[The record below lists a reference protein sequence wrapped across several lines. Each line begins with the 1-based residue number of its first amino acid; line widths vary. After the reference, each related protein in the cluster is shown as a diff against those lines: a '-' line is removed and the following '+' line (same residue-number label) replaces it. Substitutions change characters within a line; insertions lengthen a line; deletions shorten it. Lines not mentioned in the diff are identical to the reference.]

1 MIVLISEDLMMSST
15 ISASVRSNGGTFR
28 YVGSVERAK
37 VKLEGNA
44 CELLVVDLQTK
55 DLDWDSLPQF
65 LETIPNAIA
74 FAQHVNV
81 DLLKKGRELPF
92 QQVLTR
98 GQIHAGVAEIVDNLE
113 IPSSENG

>member
-15 ISASVRSNGGTFR
+15 LSASVRANGGTFR
-28 YVGSVERAK
+28 YVGSVERAN

-55 DLDWDSLPQF
+55 DLDWDSLQKL
-65 LETIPNAIA
+65 LETVPNAIA

-81 DLLKKGRELPF
+81 DLLKKGRQLPF
-92 QQVLTR
+92 KQVLTR
-98 GQIHAGVAEIVDNLE
+98 GQIHAGAVQIIESLE
-113 IPSSENG
+113 LPSPDDD